1 MKAPFLARRT
11 HKWLALVVGIQAV
24 FWMVSGAYMAA
35 VNIDFIHGDSLVRNL
50 AVPVNGESMD
60 FYPIADVIER
70 YPEAVRVDVV
80 SRLGQPHYQV
90 TTGSVPVLLDARNG
104 NVKSP
109 VDHDRAVALATY
121 YYAGGGEVSEV
132 RLLADAN
139 ERPTEIQTRS
149 LPLWQVR
156 FDDAIDTTFY
166 VSPATG
172 ELVTRRHTFWRLYD
186 FLWMFHIMDYEN
198 RTDINNN
205 LLRLAALLGFGFTLS
220 GAWLL
225 VYAMK
230 RRDTRL
236 DGRDTGETG
245 SSRTNDLV
253 PKTP

>member
-1 MKAPFLARRT
+1 MKAPFLARKT
-11 HKWLALVVGIQAV
+11 HKWLALVVGIQAM

-35 VNIDFIHGDSLVRNL
+35 VDIDFIHGDSLVRNL
-50 AVPVNGESMD
+50 AVPVNGERMD

-70 YPEAVRVDVV
+70 YPQAVRVDVV

-90 TTGSVPVLLDARNG
+90 TTGSAPVLLDGRNG

-109 VDHDRAVALATY
+109 IDRARAVALAKY
-121 YYAGGGEVSEV
+121 HYAGGGDVSEV
-132 RLLADAN
+132 TLLADAG

-156 FDDAIDTTFY
+156 FDDAIHTTFY
-166 VSPATG
+166 VSPTTG

-230 RRDTRL
+230 RRKTRAEA
-236 DGRDTGETG
+236 RATGGTG
-245 SSRTNDLV
+245 SSRNHDLD
-253 PKTP
+253 PQTP